1 MAGVELS
8 MSRNEKKV
16 IGFIIGRERDLP
28 EAVIAQVNSQYED
41 VTAEMV
47 KIGGTFLDDIVPYDV
62 IIDRMSHEIPYYR
75 TYVKY
80 AALQGC
86 DVINDPF
93 VWSNDSKFF
102 AGALLRKLGLHTPR
116 TMVLPNKEIAA
127 ETVPDSYRNLIY
139 PMDWQAI
146 VGYIGSPAIFKDVR
160 SGGRRFAHRV
170 NSVEDLIQR
179 YDESGTRTMILQQ
192 VIESD
197 QQIHC
202 LVIGRE
208 KTMLMPYSLGAGRYL
223 DSEPGLDERLKE
235 RVTST
240 ALTIAEVYGYDI
252 NMSEYVVRDGEIYL
266 INGTNPSPVMDR
278 ELMTAAQFDW
288 IVREIAELAVSRA
301 RNPVPLRLPIQL
313 PSE

>member
-28 EAVIAQVNSQYED
+28 EAVIAQVNSQYKD

-102 AGALLRKLGLHTPR
+102 AGAMLRKLGLHTPR

-127 ETVPDSYRNLIY
+127 ETIPDSYRNLIY

-146 VGYIGSPAIFKDVR
+146 VDYIGSPAIFKDVR

-170 NSVEDLIQR
+170 NSVEELIQR

-202 LVIGRE
+202 MVIGRE
-208 KTMLMPYSLGAGRYL
+208 KIMLMPYSLSAGRYL

-278 ELMTAAQFDW
+278 ELLTATQFEW